1 MYTDLIN
8 KMAFS
13 KEHKDLLLSLYNKQ
27 ITRREYD
34 QLVQNL
40 YPLSNR
46 NNLTQGTEPSLKK

>member
-1 MYTDLIN
+1 MYTNLIN

-40 YPLSNR
+40 YPPSNR
-46 NNLTQGTEPSLKK
+46 NNLNQGTEPFKNK